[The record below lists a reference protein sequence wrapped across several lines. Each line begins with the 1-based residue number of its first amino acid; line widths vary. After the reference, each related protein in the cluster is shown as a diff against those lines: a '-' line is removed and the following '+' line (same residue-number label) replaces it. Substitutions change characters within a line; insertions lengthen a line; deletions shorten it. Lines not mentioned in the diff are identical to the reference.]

1 MFTPISDEM
10 KILLQ
15 DLMFIQGVII
25 DEQTEVANNPCAFI
39 KHEGMLAQLQQDIER
54 VSETSVNINNH
65 IEYIMANAMDGNY
78 SAKMKLVE
86 DENELLRRKI
96 EMLEE
101 KANTIVSTLNNG
113 NKIRSKTKSKS
124 KKEIVEDNI
133 IEENL
138 EL

>member
-1 MFTPISDEM
+1 MFSPITDEIQ
-10 KILLQ
+10 ILLQ
-15 DLMFIQGVII
+15 DLILMQGVII
-25 DEQTEVANNPCAFI
+25 DEQNEVANNPCAFI
-39 KHEGMLAQLQQDIER
+39 KYEGMLSQLQQDIER
-54 VSETSVNINNH
+54 VSETSINISNH

-86 DENELLRRKI
+86 DENEILRRKI
-96 EMLEE
+96 EMLED
-101 KANTIVSTLNNG
+101 KAKTIMNTLDNG

-133 IEENL
+133 IEENM

>member
-1 MFTPISDEM
+1 MFSPIKDEIQ
-10 KILLQ
+10 ILLQ
-15 DLMFIQGVII
+15 DLILLQGVII
-25 DEQTEVANNPCAFI
+25 DEQNEVANNPCAFI
-39 KHEGMLAQLQQDIER
+39 KHEGALAQLQQDIER
-54 VSETSVNINNH
+54 VSETSINISNH

-101 KANTIVSTLNNG
+101 KAKTIVSTLDNG
-113 NKIRSKTKSKS
+113 NKIRSKVKSKS
-124 KKEIVEDNI
+124 KKEIMEDNI